1 MKIRFFS
8 FLSLSLST
16 ETHHIIFHKVLSK
29 LPKSHRE
36 TIKPRS
42 FIPTTS
48 QQSIKHLIFREWHLQ
63 STDIHILQSLTLQLG
78 NKRTLV
84 PRVGQQRPKSIDYSF
99 LDFILLRKPNT
110 INPNSVHTVPSSVS
124 IDHLVKETCIS
135 VTLFQPHF
143 PRFLPPSN
151 LV

>member
-36 TIKPRS
+36 TIKPWS
-42 FIPTTS
+42 FIPITAQQHTKHLLFHERDL
-48 QQSIKHLIFREWHLQ
+48 QSI
-63 STDIHILQSLTLQLG
+63 SIHILQGLTPQPR
-78 NKRTLV
+78 KRRTLV
-84 PRVGQQRPKSIDYSF
+84 PRVGQQRPKIIDYHL
-99 LDFILLRKPNT
+99 LDFILLQNPNT
-110 INPNSVHTVPSSVS
+110 INPNSVHFVPSSVS
-124 IDHLVKETCIS
+124 IDHLVKEACIS